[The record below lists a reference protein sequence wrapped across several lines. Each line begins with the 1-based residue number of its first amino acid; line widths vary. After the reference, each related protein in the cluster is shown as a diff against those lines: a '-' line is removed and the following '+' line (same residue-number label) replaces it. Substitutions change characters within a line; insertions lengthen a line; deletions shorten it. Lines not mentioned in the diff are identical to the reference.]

1 MEAPQ
6 SPEVLR
12 ETSLDL
18 SGAGKYGEAF
28 SFAERYAEAVKI
40 RYGENHTKWATAL
53 NDLAK
58 LYKAVGRDS
67 EAEAL
72 YGRALSTD
80 KLWEKI
86 ILTR

>member
-1 MEAPQ
+1 M
-6 SPEVLR
+6 R

-18 SGAGKYGEAF
+18 PGAGKYGEAIPI
-28 SFAERYAEAVKI
+28 AERYAEAVKI
-40 RYGENHTKWATAL
+40 RYGENHTKRATAL

-58 LYKAVGRDS
+58 LYKDVGRDS

-72 YGRALSTD
+72 YGRALTRTREC
-80 KLWEKI
+80 LEKI